1 LLESENLPVVTPGR
15 FRRKDVFLVFLAF
28 LLIKVLTWGMGYY
41 LAVSGRESFNVVNYL
56 ENFHH
61 SRLDKRILMRKR

>member
-1 LLESENLPVVTPGR
+1 
-15 FRRKDVFLVFLAF
+15 
-28 LLIKVLTWGMGYY
+28 MGYY